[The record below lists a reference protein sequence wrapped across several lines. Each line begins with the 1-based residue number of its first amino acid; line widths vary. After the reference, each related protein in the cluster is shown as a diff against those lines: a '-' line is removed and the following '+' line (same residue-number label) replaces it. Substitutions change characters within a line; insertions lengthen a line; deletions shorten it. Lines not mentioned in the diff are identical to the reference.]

1 MGKAKAVRTTP
12 RAMLGYTVGL
22 LSVTATLLVA
32 QLQFNLQAAPVSL
45 FLCAIMFTAWIGGL
59 KAGVLAMVL
68 SLLSFKYY
76 FLAPVHSLAVD
87 SAEIP
92 RLVVFALAAVFV
104 LAITGAQKRRE
115 EKLRKSARECSA
127 VDCKAEGSLQQVG
140 LFSSPGP
147 DLK

>member
-1 MGKAKAVRTTP
+1 PEETEKESLFPPFLPVKIRSGRREQSNLLKRSLCFTIYGRALSCRYRASSAKSKHMGKAKAVRTTP

-68 SLLSFKYY
+68 SLLSFKY
-76 FLAPVHSLAVD
+76 
-87 SAEIP
+87 
-92 RLVVFALAAVFV
+92 
-104 LAITGAQKRRE
+104 
-115 EKLRKSARECSA
+115 
-127 VDCKAEGSLQQVG
+127 
-140 LFSSPGP
+140 
-147 DLK
+147 

>member
-1 MGKAKAVRTTP
+1 MVKLKSLWTTP
-12 RAMLGYTVGL
+12 RAMLGYAVAF

-59 KAGVLAMVL
+59 EAGVLATVL

-76 FLAPVHSLAVD
+76 FLAPVHSLAV
-87 SAEIP
+87 ETTELP

-104 LAITGAQKRRE
+104 LAITGAQKRSE
-115 EKLRKSARECSA
+115 EKLRKTARE
-127 VDCKAEGSLQQVG
+127 LQTNIRSEERRVG
-140 LFSSPGP
+140 KECRSRWS
-147 DLK
+147 